1 MRFFKHVLLLLPGLL
16 YLPGLYAQQGPRPN
30 QYVCMSTENAIL
42 IDGEMEPAW
51 EKAAWTEAFQDIR
64 GDNMPSPLWSTR
76 MKMLWDSSHLYL
88 FAELEEPHLW
98 GTMTTRDDTIWF
110 DNDFEVFLDPEG
122 DGIHYFELEIN
133 ALGTE
138 FDLFLPKP
146 YNQGGIADIGWDIE
160 GLDVALSL
168 QGSLN
173 DPRDVDSGWTLEIAI
188 PWQSL
193 SHPLQQAV
201 FPRAGD
207 TWRMNF
213 SRVQWHLQATD
224 SGYVKK
230 TDPTNGK
237 TLPEENWVWS
247 PQGVINMHIPEH
259 WGFVQFAKS
268 LATTKKS
275 RTMEK
280 Q

>member
-1 MRFFKHVLLLLPGLL
+1 MQCFKHFPLLVFGLL
-16 YLPGLYAQQGPRPN
+16 CLSRLNAQETSGPHH
-30 QYVCMSTENAIL
+30 YVCMPAASVIL

-51 EKAAWTEAFQDIR
+51 EIAAWSEAFQDIR
-64 GDNMPSPLWSTR
+64 GDNMSPPLWNTR
-76 MKMLWDSSHLYL
+76 MKMLWDSTHLYL

-98 GTMTTRDDTIWF
+98 ATMTSRDDTIWF
-110 DNDFEVFLDPEG
+110 DNDFEVFIDPEG

-146 YNQGGIADIGWDIE
+146 YSQGGIADIGWDIQ

-168 QGSLN
+168 HGTLN
-173 DPRDVDSGWTLEIAI
+173 DPRDVDRGWALEIAI

-193 SHPLQQAV
+193 SHPLQEAV
-201 FPRAGD
+201 LPRAGD
-207 TWRMNF
+207 AWRMNF

-259 WGFVQFAKS
+259 WGYVQFAMPPGA
-268 LATTKKS
+268 LP
-275 RTMEK
+275 EK
-280 Q
+280 GKDARE